1 MMSTAYSKQTH
12 SINVTFYPQREKKSN
27 LTLLVTGQYTV
38 VKDEIIGLK
47 SGNKLCENSIYIGL
61 SGNEETVTLTEK
73 APHLQ
78 ATAASQMQ
86 RLLRDEADKNEYTA

>member
-12 SINVTFYPQREKKSN
+12 SIRFLSLEGKKSN
-27 LTLLVTGQYTV
+27 LTFLVTGQYTV

-61 SGNEETVTLTEK
+61 SGNEEKVTLTK
-73 APHLQ
+73 KGASPLGDGGLLD
-78 ATAASQMQ
+78 AAFTPGRS
-86 RLLRDEADKNEYTA
+86 R

>member
-1 MMSTAYSKQTH
+1 MISSSQMMSTAYSKQTH
-12 SINVTFYPQREKKSN
+12 SIRFLSLGGKKSN
-27 LTLLVTGQYTV
+27 LTFLVTGQYTV

-73 APHLQ
+73 APHL
-78 ATAASQMQ
+78 
-86 RLLRDEADKNEYTA
+86 

>member
-1 MMSTAYSKQTH
+1 MMSTAYSKQTR
-12 SINVTFYPQREKKSN
+12 SIRFLSLEEKKSN
-27 LTLLVTGQYTV
+27 LTFLVTGQYTV

-73 APHLQ
+73 APHL
-78 ATAASQMQ
+78 
-86 RLLRDEADKNEYTA
+86 

>member
-12 SINVTFYPQREKKSN
+12 SIHFLSLEGKKSN
-27 LTLLVTGQYTV
+27 LTFLVTGQQTV

-47 SGNKLCENSIYIGL
+47 SGNKLCENSVYIGL

-86 RLLRDEADKNEYTA
+86 RLLRGEADKNEYTA